1 MQTTTSWSLLP
12 RISAILLV
20 LTLSPLAT
28 LAQDDGVLPAVRQFS
43 IQDILP
49 MSPRVGEAFNEAV
62 AALNAGRFEV
72 AGDAIGK
79 LRLDRLSSYER
90 GKAERVLFNV
100 AYAEKDFTVARQHL
114 VNALESGGL
123 DEPETAAAREQIRRI
138 NAQLGSAPPE

>member
-1 MQTTTSWSLLP
+1 MQTATGSSLLP

-28 LAQDDGVLPAVRQFS
+28 LAQDDGLLPAVREFS
-43 IQDILP
+43 IRDLAP

-62 AALNAGRFEV
+62 VALNTGRFDK

-90 GKAERVLFNV
+90 AKAERL
-100 AYAEKDFTVARQHL
+100 ATA
-114 VNALESGGL
+114 
-123 DEPETAAAREQIRRI
+123 PE
-138 NAQLGSAPPE
+138 